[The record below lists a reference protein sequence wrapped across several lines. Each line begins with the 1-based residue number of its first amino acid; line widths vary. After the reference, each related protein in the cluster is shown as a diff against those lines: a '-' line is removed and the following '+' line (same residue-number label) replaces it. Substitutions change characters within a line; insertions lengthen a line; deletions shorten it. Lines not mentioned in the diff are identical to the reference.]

1 VILRN
6 GTIIALKSNCNNSSF
21 FLDYG
26 LEGSSEEKF
35 DMKRNHFWSLTLL
48 ASLSAIGFASPELT
62 SMPYPMMDEVVGT
75 QSQDPGSLPPENID
89 GSKAN
94 MKTHAKVAEYIKDFN
109 KASENDLMGAAS
121 EALVKFEELH
131 AKDKLNLPTL
141 TWIGYL
147 SSITGNQSHAIET
160 LELIRGKSGDEK
172 VNMMNLRNLCAAYY
186 MTQQYTK
193 AATVLTDLNLME
205 PDNAKTLSLLGS
217 SYVLSKEYSKAIA
230 PLERAQSLLGSDPD
244 SLRNVRVDLG
254 ISYARTGQATQAMSV
269 FDAMLSDES
278 LTSVQL
284 GWMGYIYLENKRYD
298 SAITALER
306 ANAIDGNNEGVVNNL
321 ANAYLTRGQAGDE
334 AKAVALFEKLASMGS
349 ANPVADYNV
358 GSIYLSKKEYAKAK
372 PFLVRAAKSN
382 DPFALNN
389 LGLACEGLGEN
400 QEAFANYSK
409 ASDMRTDT
417 LVFARNAGFAALRL
431 KNDQMSIKYLERAS
445 SMDKSIDV
453 LVPLAT
459 LYNRNGMGEKAM
471 AIWMMPEVR
480 ESRKGDADYWFNLAL
495 AHASAGQSTEAEAAY
510 RQSLQIDPD
519 NADVV
524 NNLGVLLWENEDY
537 TGALD
542 CFKKQS
548 AMQPDSEAAKL
559 NVAACHVKLGQ
570 INEAVDIWRGIVR
583 TNPDRMDVRL
593 DLADGLWNTGDTP
606 GARFHYATVLK
617 TQPNNARAL
626 NGLGMW
632 ALLQTQNDEAES
644 YFRKA
649 KSADMKF
656 IPAYQNLAIV
666 LERKNKKAEAVK
678 VLEAALAM
686 DSSND
691 AVKQQLARLKS

>member
-1 VILRN
+1 
-6 GTIIALKSNCNNSSF
+6 
-21 FLDYG
+21 
-26 LEGSSEEKF
+26 
-35 DMKRNHFWSLTLL
+35 
-48 ASLSAIGFASPELT
+48 
-62 SMPYPMMDEVVGT
+62 
-75 QSQDPGSLPPENID
+75 
-89 GSKAN
+89 
-94 MKTHAKVAEYIKDFN
+94 
-109 KASENDLMGAAS
+109 
-121 EALVKFEELH
+121 
-131 AKDKLNLPTL
+131 
-141 TWIGYL
+141 
-147 SSITGNQSHAIET
+147 
-160 LELIRGKSGDEK
+160 
-172 VNMMNLRNLCAAYY
+172 
-186 MTQQYTK
+186 
-193 AATVLTDLNLME
+193 
-205 PDNAKTLSLLGS
+205 
-217 SYVLSKEYSKAIA
+217 
-230 PLERAQSLLGSDPD
+230 
-244 SLRNVRVDLG
+244 
-254 ISYARTGQATQAMSV
+254 
-269 FDAMLSDES
+269 
-278 LTSVQL
+278 
-284 GWMGYIYLENKRYD
+284 
-298 SAITALER
+298 
-306 ANAIDGNNEGVVNNL
+306 
-321 ANAYLTRGQAGDE
+321 
-334 AKAVALFEKLASMGS
+334 
-349 ANPVADYNV
+349 
-358 GSIYLSKKEYAKAK
+358 
-372 PFLVRAAKSN
+372 
-382 DPFALNN
+382 
-389 LGLACEGLGEN
+389 
-400 QEAFANYSK
+400 
-409 ASDMRTDT
+409 
-417 LVFARNAGFAALRL
+417 
-431 KNDQMSIKYLERAS
+431 
-445 SMDKSIDV
+445 MDKSIDV